1 VAQELYELPE
11 GWEWRPLGEVASLI
25 NGRAYKKHELLNA
38 GSVPVLR
45 VGNFFSNRSWYY
57 SDLELPQQK
66 YCDEGDLLYAWSA
79 SFGPKIWEGP
89 RAIFHYH
96 IWKIITSNFID
107 KHYLY
112 WLLELDSVDIKSQG
126 NGVGMKH
133 ATKGGMEKRQIPLP
147 PLNEQKRIVAKL
159 DALFTRIDA
168 SITHLQQTLEL
179 SKALFASA
187 LDEVFQ
193 QAYSQNPIEKL
204 SNLTSKIGSGATPK
218 GGQKSYKTEGI
229 SLIRSLNVHD
239 AYFKEKGL
247 AYIDGT
253 QAALLS
259 NVEVKSGDV
268 LLNITGASVARSCVV
283 PNEYLPA
290 RVNQHVSILR
300 PKDMLN
306 SVFLN
311 YLIISPSFKND
322 LLFQGAG
329 GATRQALTK
338 TMLQNLDIPIP
349 AIGEQKR
356 IVDHLNSLA
365 ERTRTLEAS
374 TQEKINDLT
383 ALKASLLDAAF
394 KGQL

>member
-1 VAQELYELPE
+1 VAQELYKLPE
-11 GWEWRPLGEVASLI
+11 GWAYQKLQEVVDILDSQRKPINNKERENRISNKSSDDLFPYFGATGQVGVIDDYLFDEELLLLGEDGVSFYDQLKSKAYII
-25 NGRAYKKHELLNA
+25 NGKTWVNNHAH
-38 GSVPVLR
+38 VLR
-45 VGNFFSNRSWYY
+45 AITGKSTNKFICYYLNCFDYRGFVSGATRLKLNQSSMRS
-57 SDLELPQQK
+57 
-66 YCDEGDLLYAWSA
+66 
-79 SFGPKIWEGP
+79 I
-89 RAIFHYH
+89 
-96 IWKIITSNFID
+96 
-107 KHYLY
+107 
-112 WLLELDSVDIKSQG
+112 
-126 NGVGMKH
+126 
-133 ATKGGMEKRQIPLP
+133 QIPLP
-147 PLNEQKRIVAKL
+147 PLNEQKRIDTA
-159 DALFTRIDA
+159 
-168 SITHLQQTLEL
+168 ITHLQQTLEL

-187 LDEVFQ
+187 LDEAFQ
-193 QAYSQNPIEKL
+193 GTYSKNSVEKL
-204 SNLTSKIGSGATPK
+204 SKLTSKIGSGATPK

-247 AYIDGT
+247 AYIDDT
-253 QAALLS
+253 QASLLS

-283 PNEYLPA
+283 PDEYLPA

-322 LLFQGAG
+322 LFFQGAG

-349 AIGEQKR
+349 SIDEQKR
-356 IVDHLNSLA
+356 IVVHLNFLA
-365 ERTRTLEAS
+365 ERTQTLETS
-374 TQEKINDLT
+374 TQEKINDFT